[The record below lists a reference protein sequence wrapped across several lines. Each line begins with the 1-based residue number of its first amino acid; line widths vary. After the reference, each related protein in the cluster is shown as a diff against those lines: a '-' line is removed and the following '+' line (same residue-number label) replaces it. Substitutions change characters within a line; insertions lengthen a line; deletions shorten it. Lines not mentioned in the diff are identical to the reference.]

1 MRVARVAGGCVVA
14 VGLLVLAGWLFDFPL
29 LKGPLP
35 GLVQMKANSAVG
47 FLATGVALLLTI
59 SQPSAG
65 GRRAARLLAGLAI
78 AIGTLTLA
86 EFLLGRN
93 LGLDEL
99 LFRDARAAHIF
110 APGRMAPQAAVN
122 FISLGFALLL
132 LSTARAKSRLVE
144 TLIGASFVIALFAVI
159 GYAFGVSELNGIPGF
174 SPIAFTTALT
184 FLVLCVGIA
193 VASPDRV
200 SVDLASSKGP
210 GGVVLRRLLPSVVV
224 FPIFGWLL
232 LEGER
237 HLLYSAAVAVTLFV
251 IVATVVLA
259 LAIVLLAK
267 RLNRLE
273 LERQQAAARGIRL
286 ATLIDASNE
295 AIISANA
302 DGLITT
308 WNRAAEALYGYTEEE
323 ITGWPMSVF
332 CPPEKVQE
340 QRQLLQ
346 AAARG
351 GGDRRT
357 RHPAPQQER
366 LAARRLGDDLED
378 HGGWICE
385 RLLRRDP

>member
-1 MRVARVAGGCVVA
+1 
-14 VGLLVLAGWLFDFPL
+14 
-29 LKGPLP
+29 
-35 GLVQMKANSAVG
+35 
-47 FLATGVALLLTI
+47 
-59 SQPSAG
+59 
-65 GRRAARLLAGLAI
+65 
-78 AIGTLTLA
+78 
-86 EFLLGRN
+86 
-93 LGLDEL
+93 
-99 LFRDARAAHIF
+99 
-110 APGRMAPQAAVN
+110 
-122 FISLGFALLL
+122 
-132 LSTARAKSRLVE
+132 
-144 TLIGASFVIALFAVI
+144 VIALFAVI

-237 HLLYSAAVAVTLFV
+237 HLLYSEAVAVTLFV

-267 RLNRLE
+267 RRNRLE
-273 LERQQAAARGIRL
+273 LERQEAAARGIRL

-351 GGDRRT
+351 EVIVELDT
-357 RHPAPQQER
+357 QR
-366 LAARRLGDDLED
+366 LNKNGS
-378 HGGWICE
+378 
-385 RLLRRDP
+385 LLDVSVTISRI